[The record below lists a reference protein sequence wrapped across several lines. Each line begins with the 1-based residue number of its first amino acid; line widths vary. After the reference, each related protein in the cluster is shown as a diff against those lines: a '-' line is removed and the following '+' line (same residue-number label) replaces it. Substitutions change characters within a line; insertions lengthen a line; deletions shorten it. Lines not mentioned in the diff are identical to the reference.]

1 MRSNEAADLI
11 RGIKSMSSQMVSI
24 NKDCVPTG
32 SSCSCCTK
40 RRLTIMR
47 RCSRQS
53 SKETVTK
60 TAVNPSCFI
69 LESTNTK
76 ASPVNGPVTC
86 ASFMN
91 AGGGDEFGSFEAGV
105 ETGAEVANCCA
116 THCIAQLLP
125 DAIVKTVQPI
135 N

>member
-1 MRSNEAADLI
+1 MRCNEEADLI
-11 RGIKSMSSQMVSI
+11 RRIKSVSSPMVSI

-32 SSCSCCTK
+32 SSCSCCAK
-40 RRLTIMR
+40 RLTIMR

-69 LESTNTK
+69 LDSTKTK

-91 AGGGDEFGSFEAGV
+91 AGGGDEFGSIEAGV
-105 ETGAEVANCCA
+105 ETGAEAVNCCA
-116 THCIAQLLP
+116 THCIARCNSQTNQL
-125 DAIVKTVQPI
+125 DY
-135 N
+135 